1 MPRVTTVKKAQKAQ
15 GTCGKCGAKIKKG
28 DSYRWW
34 KFRFG
39 GRRVRC
45 AKPECTPKPSD
56 LTQSA
61 FYGTLYS
68 IEESV
73 TDAIADFEGGG
84 EPDALAD
91 ALRQA
96 AEELR
101 ELGEECTSNRDNM
114 PEGLQ
119 DSETGE
125 LLQNR
130 ADECESK
137 ADELE
142 SAADEVEGLE
152 IQDDTAAFAESE
164 GLTPEENES
173 EEAFQARLETAME
186 AANEEA
192 RSGVIPD
199 VDLGID

>member
-34 KFRFG
+34 KFRYG

-45 AKPECTPKPSD
+45 AKPECAPKASD

-68 IEESV
+68 IEETVS
-73 TDAIADFEGGG
+73 DAVAAFEAGG
-84 EPDALAD
+84 EPDDLAS
-91 ALRQA
+91 ALREA

-101 ELGEECTSNRDNM
+101 NLGEECSSNRDNM

-137 ADELE
+137 ADELD
-142 SAADEVEGLE
+142 SAADEVEGIE
-152 IQDDTAAFAESE
+152 IHDDTAAFAESE
-164 GLTPEENES
+164 SLTPEESES
-173 EEAFQARLETAME
+173 EEAFQARLEEAME

-192 RSGVIPD
+192 RSGVVPD
-199 VDLGID
+199 LDLSID